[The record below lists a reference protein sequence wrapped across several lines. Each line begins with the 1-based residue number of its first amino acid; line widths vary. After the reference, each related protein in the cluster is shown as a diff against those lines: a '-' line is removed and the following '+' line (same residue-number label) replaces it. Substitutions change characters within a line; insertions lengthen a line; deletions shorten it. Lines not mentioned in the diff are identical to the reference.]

1 MIRVLIADDHKIT
14 TDGIQAFLEK
24 EPGIEVAGVA
34 SNGQQV
40 LKILEKQAVDV
51 AVLDISMPVMDG
63 IETTRAIVS
72 QYPKTRVVV
81 LSMFKKKAFVK
92 GMLDAGALGYVL
104 KDNSKEALVFAIHSV
119 SRGTRII
126 PPEILDIY
134 FSGPPKEEEEE
145 GINLTGRELEI
156 VCLLAEG
163 LTAREIGKALNIA
176 KVTVET
182 HIRNAKSKLGI
193 SRKAQLVRWAMD
205 KGICGGEEDGVLG

>member
-72 QYPKTRVVV
+72 QYPKTKVVV

-92 GMLDAGALGYVL
+92 GMLDAGAMGYVL

-119 SRGTRII
+119 SRGARII

-134 FSGPPKEEEEE
+134 FSGPPREEEEA
-145 GINLTGRELEI
+145 INLTERELEI

-163 LTAREIGKALNIA
+163 LTARETGEALNIA

-193 SRKAQLVRWAMD
+193 NRKAQLVRWAID
-205 KGICGGEEDGVLG
+205 KGVC

>member
-72 QYPKTRVVV
+72 QYPKTKVVV

-92 GMLDAGALGYVL
+92 GMLDAGAMGYVL

-119 SRGTRII
+119 SKGGRII

-134 FSGPPKEEEEE
+134 FSGPPQAEEEA
-145 GINLTGRELEI
+145 INLTERELEI

-163 LTAREIGKALNIA
+163 LTAREIGEALNIA

-193 SRKAQLVRWAMD
+193 NRKAQLVRWAMD
-205 KGICGGEEDGVLG
+205 KGVC